1 MNSIKKRYW
10 ILSILGAVLIGI
22 LVFFMSYRSA
32 KDILIKQTYHTTQV
46 VTDVKWTLL
55 ERKLYSLEQQL
66 NLLSRNKVINT
77 LFTAPIENHTAQKAD
92 PQFDTY
98 VESLLNNQGC
108 HDLLLV
114 RSSGEVV
121 YTHNPT
127 LDRTALPAEIYRIA
141 QQGIEMQDSTTLKI
155 ILNETAPHQFYV
167 SKSITDAKGVVLG
180 ALLLEIPKE
189 FLSIELRNTINSD
202 SLTSYL
208 VSKLGI
214 MDQHGKINPEKCIS
228 CRWNDDAFIQFS
240 PPKKIGGTWTLLSVY
255 PISEIKTQ
263 HSMYLASLDGMIAF
277 FAAAILVMTIL
288 YIIQLIQRAKGI
300 TNTDILLV
308 QATWNAVSEYS
319 TKIIAGFYKH
329 LFADAPEV
337 RPMFKSEQSVQEK
350 RMALMINTIVN
361 SADSLEEFKVSI
373 SQLAKRHVHMGV
385 KNEYFPIVVKAIISS
400 VEEQYGK
407 GFTSAH
413 KKAWYKI
420 LNQISTIM
428 MEEME
433 SYQRNSHASKT

>member
-277 FAAAILVMTIL
+277 FCSCYFGHDYPL
-288 YIIQLIQRAKGI
+288 Y
-300 TNTDILLV
+300 
-308 QATWNAVSEYS
+308 YS
-319 TKIIAGFYKH
+319 
-329 LFADAPEV
+329 
-337 RPMFKSEQSVQEK
+337 
-350 RMALMINTIVN
+350 INSTG
-361 SADSLEEFKVSI
+361 
-373 SQLAKRHVHMGV
+373 KRH
-385 KNEYFPIVVKAIISS
+385 NEYRYFVGSS
-400 VEEQYGK
+400 YLECCIGIFDQNYSG
-407 GFTSAH
+407 
-413 KKAWYKI
+413 I
-420 LNQISTIM
+420 LQTLICRCTGSQTDVQIGTISTGKA
-428 MEEME
+428 
-433 SYQRNSHASKT
+433 HGVDD